1 MDQETP
7 QQDKSYENRLYPEDQ
22 AKVDAFLKRG
32 VNAVERKP
40 FKPFRMIL
48 LLIAVVTFFSIL
60 SQMIA
65 WVPVASLA
73 GILSQRIARWAGIY

>member
-1 MDQETP
+1 MSQETP
-7 QQDKSYENRLYPEDQ
+7 KQDSSYENRLYPEDQ
-22 AKVDAFLKRG
+22 AKVDAFLERG

-60 SQMIA
+60 SQLIA
-65 WVPVASLA
+65 D
-73 GILSQRIARWAGIY
+73 WAGIY

>member
-65 WVPVASLA
+65 
-73 GILSQRIARWAGIY
+73 RWAGIY